1 MFFLSLFVAQA
12 LPGMKARF
20 GQALPLLTYFAFLSQ
35 MFIPHVR
42 VHLILIFHLL
52 IFGQIIL
59 FPRLDLFFCLFMDD
73 MLVFLT
79 LLLLLFWQ

>member
-1 MFFLSLFVAQA
+1 MFFLSLFAAQV
-12 LPGMKARF
+12 LLEMKAHF
-20 GQALPLLTYFAFLSQ
+20 GQALPLLMYFAFLSQ
-35 MFIPHVR
+35 MFIPHVTES
-42 VHLILIFHLL
+42 LIIIFPLI